1 MDHFIFSQVLAA
13 IALGCG
19 AISFQSSTRRSIL
32 LWLLG
37 TAVFNASHFFLLDRP
52 AAGTLYLIIA
62 ARCLTAAFCT
72 NRKIMYVFFGL
83 IVTGF
88 CLTYR
93 SPIGFLGLFATLS
106 ATYGSFQ
113 RTEQRLRVFHMLS
126 NASWM
131 VHDIV
136 VGTPVAAITE
146 ATFLTSNVLGYWRF
160 HGGGR
165 NRTGSG
171 RTLTEERSG

>member
-1 MDHFIFSQVLAA
+1 MGSFLLSQVLAA

-19 AISFQSSTRRSIL
+19 AVSFQSRARRTIL

-37 TAVFNASHFFLLDRP
+37 TAVFNASHFFILDRP
-52 AAGTLYLIIA
+52 AAGTLYLVIA
-62 ARCLTAAFCT
+62 ARCLAAAFSV
-72 NRKIMYVFFGL
+72 NQKVMYVFLGL
-83 IVTGF
+83 AVTGF
-88 CLTYR
+88 SFTYR

-113 RTEQRLRVFHMLS
+113 RSEPKLRVFHMLS

-136 VGTPVAAITE
+136 VGTPVAAVTE

-160 HGGGR
+160 HGRGDEAASARDGH
-165 NRTGSG
+165 
-171 RTLTEERSG
+171 